1 MYHLFFWF
9 FCQKSI
15 VFGTSLA
22 VHWLKQHLPME
33 GMRVWSLVGELRSHI
48 PRGPKNQ
55 NIKQK
60 QYCNKFDKVFK
71 NGPQKNLKKIYSF
84 PLCFPRSAT
93 LMFPCTNHWFIL
105 YTWHLSSLLYWDKGK
120 NFSVTSVFSV
130 FAMSDFGEHTGSVL
144 TLDLCPT
151 AAPPETFPPLHLC
164 HPYQSLKSHLNPS
177 SSVKSRQNPPSLNSC
192 NTIRIHSIS
201 EGPPNVGLGDYPVH
215 TSHSLAQ
222 QLFLAQGVSVFP

>member
-1 MYHLFFWF
+1 MLLPPFLSSPFLPSSLCAVTFLLQDSPLGLDSQSHTQKLFPMYHLFFWF

-22 VHWLKQHLPME
+22 VHWLKHHLPME

-60 QYCNKFDKVFK
+60 QYCNKFDKGFK
-71 NGPQKNLKKIYSF
+71 NGPQKLKKKYSL

-151 AAPPETFPPLHLC
+151 AAPPETFPPHLC
-164 HPYQSLKSHLNPS
+164 NP
-177 SSVKSRQNPPSLNSC
+177 
-192 NTIRIHSIS
+192 
-201 EGPPNVGLGDYPVH
+201 
-215 TSHSLAQ
+215 
-222 QLFLAQGVSVFP
+222 